1 MTSSYSYDSSGIRT
15 SKLVSDS
22 VNYSNERKDYTTIDG
37 RITSETV
44 SGGGMGIESYDY
56 TVYYVYNESCEVIGF
71 KYKYLDYANY
81 PNWVTE
87 NYSYVNVDF
96 FGMR

>member
-1 MTSSYSYDSSGIRT
+1 
-15 SKLVSDS
+15 
-22 VNYSNERKDYTTIDG
+22 
-37 RITSETV
+37 
-44 SGGGMGIESYDY
+44 MGIESYDY